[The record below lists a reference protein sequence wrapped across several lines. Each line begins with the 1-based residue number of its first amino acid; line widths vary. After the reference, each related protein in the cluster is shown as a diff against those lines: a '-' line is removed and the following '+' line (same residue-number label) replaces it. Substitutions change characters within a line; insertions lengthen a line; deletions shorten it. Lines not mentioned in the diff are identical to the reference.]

1 MSARLLEGR
10 PVADATWRDVERR
23 AGSLSAAL
31 GRRPCLA
38 VVQSADGAALAYARQ
53 IAHAFPKH
61 GLDARLLDPPA
72 GGAAL
77 EQALHALSAD
87 AGVDGVLLLAPLPAD
102 GAMSQ
107 AIVALD
113 PRKDV
118 DGQHPANLG
127 RLARRASDAL
137 VPCTPLAGLRL
148 LQRHGV
154 ALRGAR
160 AVVVGRGPVV
170 GLPLALLLLAEDA
183 TVSVCHSRTPDLA
196 AVTRGAEVLCVAVG
210 RVGLIGPEHVR
221 RGAVV
226 LDFGTNPVADGSLV
240 GDVQTSAV
248 AAVASAITP
257 VPGGIGA
264 VTVAVL
270 AEQTVAAAE
279 RLAASPR
286 P

>member
-10 PVADATWRDVERR
+10 PVADATWSGVNRR
-23 AGSLSAAL
+23 ARSLSATL
-31 GRRPCLA
+31 GRPPCLA
-38 VVQSADGAALAYARQ
+38 VVRSADGGALSYARQ
-53 IAHAFPKH
+53 IARAFPKH

-72 GGAAL
+72 GGVAL
-77 EQALHALSAD
+77 EQALRALSAD
-87 AGVDGVLLLAPLPAD
+87 PGVDGVLLLAPLPAD
-102 GAMSQ
+102 SAMSQ
-107 AIVALD
+107 AMQALD

-127 RLARRASDAL
+127 RLARRAPDAL

-148 LQRHGV
+148 LGHYGV
-154 ALRGAR
+154 ALGGAR

-196 AVTRGAEVLCVAVG
+196 AVTRTADVLCVAVG
-210 RVGLIGPEHVR
+210 RAGVIGPEHVR
-221 RGAVV
+221 PGAVV
-226 LDFGTNPVADGSLV
+226 LDFGTNPTDDGSLV

-248 AAVASAITP
+248 AEVASAITP

-270 AEQTVAAAE
+270 AEQTLAAAE
-279 RLAASPR
+279 RLAAGSR
-286 P
+286 R